1 MFSQCIYTR
10 ATHSTTFRDEALTT
24 QTLYESGNV
33 AFAQSA
39 VEVAAFVHGPDSV
52 ATSAHTPS
60 SSSSPTS
67 SSDRP
72 WNVSLNVFGSN
83 ERALLNTFEITYS
96 NYITQKRKGERL
108 DEEIRRKVLQKT
120 HELKKLGDSLE
131 IINEQKIDMISV
143 LDTLEN
149 ESQ

>member
-1 MFSQCIYTR
+1 MFSHCIYTR
-10 ATHSTTFRDEALTT
+10 ATRSTIFRDEALTT

-39 VEVAAFVHGPDSV
+39 VEMAAFVHGPDSV
-52 ATSAHTPS
+52 ATSAHTAPS
-60 SSSSPTS
+60 PPTS